1 MKNFIICSFY
11 FLTSLYLAVISGYN
25 IVSNYSLIYSLS
37 IPLIMMSTYII
48 SVLFTGILH
57 FTFDNY
63 FTTNTPIIGVVVHE
77 FREHHTDPGRIARR
91 DTLQAIEH
99 AVIPTIFINLLL
111 LFVKNPF
118 IIQILIGFG
127 FFGII
132 TNIVHRY
139 NHLKPGTKMPLF
151 IEWAQKLKLI
161 QNNQEHNIHHT
172 APHTTSFFI
181 LSDIFNSYF
190 NKKDIWRKI
199 TIIVKSLTGVKAVD
213 F

>member
-1 MKNFIICSFY
+1 MKTFMMCLFY
-11 FLTSLYLAVISGYN
+11 FLTSFYLVVISGYD

-37 IPLIMMSTYII
+37 IPLIMASTYII
-48 SVLFTGILH
+48 SMLFTGILH

-77 FREHHTDPGRIARR
+77 FRTHHVDPGLIARNSI
-91 DTLQAIEH
+91 LQAINH
-99 AVIPTIFINLLL
+99 VVIVAIFINLLS

-127 FFGII
+127 FFGVI

-139 NHLKPGTKMPLF
+139 NHLKPDTKMPLF

-172 APHTTSFFI
+172 AQHTTSFFI
-181 LSDIFNSYF
+181 LSDIFNPYF

-199 TIIVKSLTGVKAVD
+199 TVIVKSLTGVKAVD

>member
-1 MKNFIICSFY
+1 MMCLFY
-11 FLTSLYLAVISGYN
+11 FLTTLYFAVISGYD
-25 IVSNYSLIYSLS
+25 IISNYSLVYSLS

-48 SVLFTGILH
+48 SVLLTGLVH

-63 FTTNTPIIGVVVHE
+63 FTTNTPIIGIVVHE
-77 FREHHTDPGRIARR
+77 FREHHTDPGRIVRR
-91 DTLQAIEH
+91 STLQAIEH
-99 AVIPTIFINLLL
+99 VVIVGIFINLLL

-118 IIQILIGFG
+118 IIQILIGSG

-139 NHLKPGTKMPLF
+139 NHLKPGTKMPLL

-161 QNNQEHNIHHT
+161 QNNEEHNVHHT

-181 LSDIFNSYF
+181 LSDIFNPYF

-199 TIIVKSLTGVKAVD
+199 TIIVKSLTGVKAID